1 VSADRG
7 LTGVPEGA
15 AARAA
20 GLMAVA
26 EDLAG
31 EFSLRPLLER
41 ILLRCTE
48 LLGCSAGSICSV
60 DEAAGTYRKE
70 ADIGVACQ
78 SGRVFPLTEGMTGA
92 VVARRAPVWFDR
104 YDEVR
109 GGHVAAADRATLRGV
124 IGVPLEW
131 RGRIIGACVVF
142 SRDERRV
149 FGPDDAE
156 LLGLFAR
163 HAAIALATARM
174 HEAAE
179 ERARAEA
186 AAAERDRLLGEV
198 HDGLARRLVSIRVY
212 LDGAERDLAAA
223 QSGPADEGVQ
233 GGGGAAEGGMA
244 AVAGQLRLAGTAARD
259 ALAEARLT
267 LLGLASS
274 PLNGQT
280 LDDALGS
287 EAAWAESMGGL
298 EVRYVS
304 AGTPVA
310 MDERLADEVLRVARE
325 ALTNIVRHAQ
335 ARSVRLGLLYEPA
348 AVTLLVQDD
357 GQGFDPRAEWQGDRF
372 GLRAISERARVLGA
386 TVDVD
391 SLAGWGT
398 RIRARFP
405 YQRPDEQPD
414 LRLRVLIAA
423 ARPLLRAGIVRL
435 LSWADPGIEVIG
447 EAATAAEALQAC
459 RELRPDVVLADLGLP
474 PGEGPA
480 GGVTADEAARRP
492 DAAGVTGLLLGRD
505 PGLAVVGLCEVGD
518 EKLVASAM
526 RAGARGCVDMG
537 ADGPEL
543 ARALIAAGRGQAILS
558 GPVLQ
563 RLHRGLRDSEAESA
577 LTDRERQVRSLMEQ
591 GLPDKLIA
599 EQLVLS
605 IKTVEKHAG
614 AVLRKTG
621 ARNRTELAALAS
633 RGRLGRAAR

>member
-1 VSADRG
+1 MSTDRG
-7 LTGVPEGA
+7 PTGLPKSQQGV

-20 GLMAVA
+20 GLIAVA

-41 ILLRCTE
+41 ILRRCTE
-48 LLGCSAGSICSV
+48 LLGCHAGSICSV

-78 SGRVFPLTEGMTGA
+78 SGSVFPLTEGMTGA
-92 VVARRAPVWFDR
+92 VVARRAPVWFAR
-104 YDEVR
+104 YNEVH
-109 GGHVAAADRATLRGV
+109 GGHVAAQERATLRGV

-131 RGRIIGACVVF
+131 RGRVIGACIVF

-156 LLGLFAR
+156 LLELFAR

-174 HEAAE
+174 HEVSE

-198 HDGLARRLVSIRVY
+198 HDSLAQRLVSIRVY
-212 LDGAERDLAAA
+212 LDSAERDLAATV
-223 QSGPADEGVQ
+223 QPAATSDDASDDGISVV
-233 GGGGAAEGGMA
+233 AA
-244 AVAGQLRLAGTAARD
+244 QLRQASTAARD

-280 LDDALGS
+280 LDTALRS
-287 EAAWAESMGGL
+287 EAAWAQSMGGL

-304 AGTPVA
+304 AGTPPA
-310 MDERLADEVLRVARE
+310 MEEHLSQEVLRVARE

-335 ARSVRLGLLYEPA
+335 ARSVRLGLMYEQES
-348 AVTLLVQDD
+348 VTLLVQDD
-357 GQGFDPRAEWQGDRF
+357 GQGFDPKAEWQGDRF

-405 YQRPDEQPD
+405 YRRHEEQAGP
-414 LRLRVLIAA
+414 RLRVLVAA

-435 LSWADPGIEVIG
+435 LSGNEPGIEVIG
-447 EAATAAEALQAC
+447 EVATAEQALEAC
-459 RELRPDVVLADLGLP
+459 HDLRPDVVLADLGLSADDTSARRP
-474 PGEGPA
+474 GPA
-480 GGVTADEAARRP
+480 GGVT
-492 DAAGVTGLLLGRD
+492 GLLLSRD
-505 PGLAVVGLCEVGD
+505 PGMAVVGLCEIGD
-518 EKLVASAM
+518 EKLVADAM

-543 ARALIAAGRGQAILS
+543 LGAVAAAGRGQAILS
-558 GPVLQ
+558 GPVLKQ
-563 RLHRGLRDSEAESA
+563 LHRGLQEDETETA
-577 LTDRERQVRSLMEQ
+577 LTDRERQVRSMMEQ

-605 IKTVEKHAG
+605 VKTVEKHAG

-621 ARNRTELAALAS
+621 ARNRTELAALA
-633 RGRLGRAAR
+633 RRARLREAAR